1 MRRKLIVLGSS
12 GLAREMAMVAE
23 QIDARE
29 HRWDFLGFVGA
40 SMEEQGR
47 ELGVGKVLGDD
58 EWLLARDFE
67 ADLVIGV
74 GYPKVRASILR
85 RYLSAGDRFQFP
97 NLVHPSATLDF
108 RRVELG
114 RGNVI
119 TAGVAM
125 TCDIRIGDFN
135 LFNLN
140 VTVGH
145 DAEIGSFDVF
155 NPGVNVSG
163 CVRVGDR
170 VLVGTGAQ
178 ILENVE
184 IGADATV
191 GAGAVVRGPVE
202 PATTVVGVPAKP
214 LPQRP

>member
-1 MRRKLIVLGSS
+1 MRRNLIVLGSS

-29 HRWDFLGFVGA
+29 HRWNFMGFVGA

-47 ELGVGKVLGDD
+47 DLGLGPVLGDD
-58 EWLLARDFE
+58 AWLLAQELE
-67 ADLVIGV
+67 ADLVVGV
-74 GYPKVRASILR
+74 GYPKVRASILS
-85 RYLSAGDRFQFP
+85 RYLAAGDRFQFP

-108 RRVELG
+108 RRVEMG
-114 RGNVI
+114 RGNVV

-145 DAEIGSFDVF
+145 DATIGSFDVF
-155 NPGVNVSG
+155 NPSVNVSG
-163 CVRVGDR
+163 YVRVGDR

-178 ILENVE
+178 ILENLSV
-184 IGADATV
+184 GADATV
-191 GAGAVVRGPVE
+191 GAGAVVRADVE
-202 PATTVVGVPAKP
+202 PGQTVVGVPAKP
-214 LPQRP
+214 VTRRS